1 VQSGNTKKA
10 KEEII
15 KLYKLKKNNM
25 KVSIYLAG
33 GLMIVSAILGIGFGY
48 YLTPEYRFSMYER
61 NSMDLGQA
69 DRTFD
74 LRYINAMISHHRG
87 AMLLAEQ
94 VSKNTARA
102 EMKELAQNILKDE
115 PGAIDELY
123 AWKKDWYGDSKS
135 VRDPIVANLGP
146 ADEKFDLRF
155 FNAIIAHHE
164 VGIMMTEET
173 RQKSSR
179 VEILNNAD
187 AVESFL
193 ANGIEAL
200 KKLRKDWYNI

>member
-1 VQSGNTKKA
+1 
-10 KEEII
+10 
-15 KLYKLKKNNM
+15 M
-25 KVSIYLAG
+25 KISIYLTG

-48 YLTPEYRFSMYER
+48 YLTPEYQVSMYER
-61 NSMDLGQA
+61 SSMDLGRA
-69 DRTFD
+69 DKTFD

-94 VSKNTARA
+94 LLKNTTRP

-115 PGAIDELY
+115 PGAIAELY
-123 AWKKDWYGDSKS
+123 AWKKEWYGDTRS
-135 VRDPIVANLGP
+135 VHDPIVANLGP

-155 FNAIIAHHE
+155 LNAIIAHHE
-164 VGIMMTEET
+164 VGVMMTEET

-187 AVESFL
+187 AVEAFL
-193 ANGIEAL
+193 INGLEAL
-200 KKLRKDWYNI
+200 KGIRSDWYNIK